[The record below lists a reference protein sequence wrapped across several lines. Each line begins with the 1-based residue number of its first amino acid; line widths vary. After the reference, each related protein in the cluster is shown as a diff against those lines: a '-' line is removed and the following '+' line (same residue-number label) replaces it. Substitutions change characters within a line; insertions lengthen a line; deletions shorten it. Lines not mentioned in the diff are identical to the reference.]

1 MSSDLTPPPN
11 SSVFSVRAPRAG
23 FVTACAAAALALALI
38 AGGTLLYLRRPPLVG
53 SISVVS
59 FPPDATI
66 TFDGKP
72 IGESPQTIENV
83 AVGPHVIRL
92 FKEGYILLE
101 RTVFVEDGQTLDVSG
116 LVLKPIRSE
125 AAPPAG
131 TPDERIAEFLRSA
144 EAAGARGD
152 WLSPENDNAVYY
164 ADAVLAIQPDH
175 ADALRLRDQARAALL
190 KQSELTART
199 DLAAAQAL
207 YAALLQRFPD
217 DPRAVQGAL
226 HIAQVLE
233 SRRGQIAALL
243 ADAQTALAEG
253 RLVEPANASAH
264 FYVSQALAIDRANEA
279 ARLLRLRLRRALH
292 ESVAEAR
299 RVDPVERLRERLRN
313 LTRLFP
319 EDQDFAAQLRR
330 LNQSDGE
337 RAAAPAPLA
346 FSSFAWLDKDA
357 PATNAPGTLSVNAS
371 GVRFAPEDD
380 GESVFVPL
388 SRIGDL
394 RYEGDAIFL
403 TGGDQRYRFRC
414 ASARDFVRIVRAAVR
429 ADSADSRPK
438 P

>member
-1 MSSDLTPPPN
+1 MSSDLTPSPN
-11 SSVFSVRAPRAG
+11 SSVFRVRALRGG
-23 FVTACAAAALALALI
+23 FVTACAAATLALALI

-101 RTVFVEDGQTLDVSG
+101 RTVFVEDGQTLDISG

-125 AAPPAG
+125 TAPPAG

-190 KQSELTART
+190 KQADITART

-207 YAALLQRFPD
+207 YDALLQRFPD
-217 DPRAVQGAL
+217 DPRAAQGAL
-226 HIAQVLE
+226 HVAQVLE
-233 SRRGQIAALL
+233 SRRGQVAALL

-253 RLVEPANASAH
+253 RLLEPANASAH

-299 RVDPVERLRERLRN
+299 RVDPVERLRERLRK

-337 RAAAPAPLA
+337 FAPAPLA

-357 PATNAPGTLSVNAS
+357 PAPNEPGTLSVNAS
-371 GVRFAPEDD
+371 GVRFAPADD

-403 TGGDQRYRFRC
+403 TVGDQRYRFRC
-414 ASARDFVRIVRAAVR
+414 AAARDFVRIVRAAVR